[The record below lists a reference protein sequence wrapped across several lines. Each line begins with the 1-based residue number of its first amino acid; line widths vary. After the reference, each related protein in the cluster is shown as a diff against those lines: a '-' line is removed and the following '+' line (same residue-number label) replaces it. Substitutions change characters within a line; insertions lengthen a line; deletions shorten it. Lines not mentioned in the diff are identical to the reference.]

1 MCKVHLLVNL
11 TLSIKSLIFYF
22 FMKKKF
28 LLFGLS
34 LAAMSASAQTAKIQD
49 VTLAPGEKG
58 FVTIELDSDVHFE
71 GMSFGVSFGLPNSVT
86 LGEWKDMEWGGIFSE
101 PVPTDAQ
108 DVMNNDGI
116 CMIGVSNYELDEVDG
131 PFTIKIPIVVAED
144 AEEGSFSLMG
154 SQAYF
159 KIGGVRFNE
168 EEGNIEYGTL
178 TIGEAVAPLTY
189 AAKIYEAAGVT
200 VNMNVADAAS
210 LQSYL
215 SSHKNAIAVF
225 ASAVPDEIAALDNVV
240 VDGVA
245 KSIVLTSQNEYPYTG
260 EAFVAEKVSFEY
272 WIGTKATK
280 AGGWNSLAIPFTG
293 TPEVEPFTTAD
304 MNSGKYWA
312 KVYTGSNSEGL
323 LFGNLASAQFE
334 ANKSYL
340 VAFPGSDYGVNEF
353 TSVTLNITAENEK
366 VYPAANNKSGGAP
379 YSMTTVYAGY
389 TPASSY
395 VLNAAGTKFEYKD
408 AMQIAAPFTAF
419 ASAELGA
426 PVLRSLAILDANQG
440 ITSAADAAV
449 ASTTVY
455 GEDGEIVIIAS
466 EAGVASIVN
475 MNGQVVK
482 ANVAYNEGET
492 RVAIAAGA
500 YVVAGQ
506 VVIVK

>member
-1 MCKVHLLVNL
+1 
-11 TLSIKSLIFYF
+11 
-22 FMKKKF
+22 MKKGF
-28 LLFGLS
+28 LLFSTVLAS
-34 LAAMSASAQTAKIQD
+34 LCANAQKMTVTTEPAALQ
-49 VTLAPGEKG
+49 PGKEG
-58 FVTIELDSDVHFE
+58 FIVLTISDCDEYFAEDITFNQEEL
-71 GMSFGVSFGLPNSVT
+71 LQ
-86 LGEWKDMEWGGIFSE
+86 FSI
-101 PVPTDAQ
+101 PVPAGVTKNGDLKDVDFGGLVDPATADPLSSLDDQLKSGQNYVEVGFIGTINDVRDAVSIKLPVKVAA
-108 DVMNNDGI
+108 DAALGTTEYNLEDLAYGSWIIGDNFDFTETVMSITISND
-116 CMIGVSNYELDEVDG
+116 
-131 PFTIKIPIVVAED
+131 
-144 AEEGSFSLMG
+144 
-154 SQAYF
+154 
-159 KIGGVRFNE
+159 
-168 EEGNIEYGTL
+168 
-178 TIGEAVAPLTY
+178 APTTY

-215 SSHKNAIAVF
+215 SSHINAIAVF

-272 WIGTKATK
+272 WIATKATK

-293 TPEVEPFTTAD
+293 TPKDAPFTSAD
-304 MNSGKYWA
+304 KTGGKYWA
-312 KVYTGSNSEGL
+312 KVFTGSNSEGL
-323 LFGNLASAQFE
+323 LFVDLDAPQFE

-340 VAFPGSDYGVNEF
+340 VAFPGSDYGDNEY
-353 TSVTLNITAENEK
+353 TSVKLNITAEDET
-366 VYPAANNKSGGAP
+366 VYPADYVKTAAAP

-408 AMQIAAPFTAF
+408 AMQVAAPFTAF
-419 ASAELGA
+419 ASAESGA

>member
-1 MCKVHLLVNL
+1 MAL
-11 TLSIKSLIFYF
+11 TS
-22 FMKKKF
+22 MV
-28 LLFGLS
+28 G
-34 LAAMSASAQTAKIQD
+34 ASAQTAEIHD
-49 VTLAPGEKG
+49 LALKPGEKG
-58 FVTIELDSDVHFE
+58 FLVVTFDEDVE
-71 GMSFGVSFGLPNSVT
+71 WDGTDEFGVNFKLPEGVALDGAWT
-86 LGEWKDMEWGGIFSE
+86 DADWGGVLDPSA
-101 PVPTDAQ
+101 VPSDARNWI
-108 DVMNNDGI
+108 NNDGY
-116 CMIGVSNYELDEVDG
+116 CTLGVSDFLISFENGNAVTMK
-131 PFTIKIPIVVAED
+131 FPIVVSESAVKGDYSLEGT
-144 AEEGSFSLMG
+144 EGSFV
-154 SQAYF
+154 A
-159 KIGGVRFNE
+159 GGMIFFE
-168 EEGNIEYGTL
+168 DDQLTSGTL

-272 WIGTKATK
+272 WIATKATK

-293 TPEVEPFTTAD
+293 TPKDAPFTSAD
-304 MNSGKYWA
+304 KTGGKYWA
-312 KVYTGSNSEGL
+312 KVFTGSNSEGL
-323 LFGNLASAQFE
+323 LFVDLDAPQFE

-340 VAFPGSDYGVNEF
+340 VAFPGSDYGDNEY
-353 TSVTLNITAENEK
+353 TSVKLNITAENET

>member
-1 MCKVHLLVNL
+1 MRKL
-11 TLSIKSLIFYF
+11 
-22 FMKKKF
+22 F
-28 LLFGLS
+28 LLSGLA
-34 LAAMSASAQTAKIQD
+34 LFATGASAQICTIND
-49 VTLAPGEKG
+49 VTVKPGEKG
-58 FVTIELDSDVHFE
+58 FFEFQVEELDPEVVGEVKTVEFRIAVPK
-71 GMSFGVSFGLPNSVT
+71 GVTPG
-86 LGEWKDMEWGGIFSE
+86 
-101 PVPTDAQ
+101 
-108 DVMNNDGI
+108 
-116 CMIGVSNYELDEVDG
+116 
-131 PFTIKIPIVVAED
+131 D
-144 AEEGSFSLMG
+144 AETVDLDGLVDYNSTNWDLKVYTVLDNDITFSLVSKKG
-154 SQAYF
+154 LYCNEVEGFTLKVPFEVANDAVEGDYDLNPDDVNCDVTF
-159 KIGGVRFNE
+159 YIGDDYDIANASLEV
-168 EEGNIEYGTL
+168 IPGTL
-178 TIGEAVAPLTY
+178 TIGEGVAPLTY

-280 AGGWNSLAIPFTG
+280 DGGWNSLAIPFTG